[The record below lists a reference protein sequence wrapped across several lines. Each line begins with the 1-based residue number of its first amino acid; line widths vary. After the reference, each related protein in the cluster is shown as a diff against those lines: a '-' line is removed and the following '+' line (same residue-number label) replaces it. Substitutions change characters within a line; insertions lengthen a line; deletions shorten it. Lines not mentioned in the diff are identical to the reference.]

1 MANKNKIKNKNGF
14 TLIELIIVIAI
25 MSILGAIAIPNF
37 LNTSN
42 KARLKADIQSAII
55 IDNAKNMYETETG
68 ISFEDAKT
76 ATEIIK
82 DLADNFYL
90 KKEYS
95 TQTEKSNWV
104 FENKIIKLDLT
115 SCDEAIKKLYDN
127 LNSEEKNY
135 VKK

>member
-25 MSILGAIAIPNF
+25 MAILGAIAIPNF

-42 KARLKADIQSAII
+42 KARLKADIQSAIV

-68 ISFEDAKT
+68 VSFESTKT
-76 ATEIIK
+76 AVEIIQE
-82 DLADNFYL
+82 LANNSYL
-90 KKEYS
+90 KKVYS
-95 TQTEKSNWV
+95 TQTEKSNWL
-104 FENKIIKLDLT
+104 FEDKIIKLDLT
-115 SCDEAIKKLYDN
+115 NCDEAIKKLYDS
-127 LNSEEKNY
+127 LNPEEKNY

>member
-1 MANKNKIKNKNGF
+1 MADKNKIKNKNGF

-68 ISFEDAKT
+68 ISFEGTKT

-82 DLADNFYL
+82 DLADNSYL

-95 TQTEKSNWV
+95 TQTEKSNWL

-115 SCDEAIKKLYDN
+115 NCDETIKKLYDN
-127 LNSEEKNY
+127 LNPEEKSY

>member
-1 MANKNKIKNKNGF
+1 MNNKKNKTPNGF

-25 MSILGAIAIPNF
+25 MSVLGAIAIPNF

-55 IDNAKNMYETETG
+55 IDNAKNMYEMESG
-68 ISFEDAKT
+68 ISFDGTET
-76 ATEIIK
+76 AANIIK
-82 DLADNFYL
+82 ELAENSYL

-95 TQTEKSNWV
+95 TQTDKSNWV
-104 FENKIIKLDLT
+104 FEDKIIKLDL
-115 SCDEAIKKLYDN
+115 SNCDESIKKLYDN
-127 LNSEEKNY
+127 LTPEEKTY